1 MVSRSM
7 DWLLLEF
14 AEESYHL
21 CFSTNLFAS
30 AKLIKCKPVNLFF
43 QFGFRLRTG
52 IVKKTYHE
60 VHTSD
65 WVGPYQMMMAPIPKH
80 HHLENNLTKGHD
92 EKDVYVSRYVTTPW
106 TDIELQRPKSGIFNF
121 DASILEDVV
130 GLKAINETI
139 LHHQKD
145 WGVPSRSSS
154 SGLFVERG
162 LRGNG
167 VEGLANDDP
176 YAKYSRT
183 CAHGEL
189 RPILPKLV
197 VVRTTKAQSGDKPPE
212 HTFSMKLDYS
222 MLSLPEKDTDDL
234 YKLWPS
240 MKSHLG
246 GKFPLRGPC
255 K

>member
-1 MVSRSM
+1 M
-7 DWLLLEF
+7 DYLLEF
-14 AEESYHL
+14 AEESNHL

-30 AKLIKCKPVNLFF
+30 AKLKYTPVNVFF

-80 HHLENNLTKGHD
+80 HHLETNLTKGHD

-106 TDIELQRPKSGIFNF
+106 TDVELQRPKSGIFNL

-154 SGLFVERG
+154 SSSSGLLVERG

-183 CAHGEL
+183 CAHGNL

>member
-1 MVSRSM
+1 MNV
-7 DWLLLEF
+7 
-14 AEESYHL
+14 
-21 CFSTNLFAS
+21 
-30 AKLIKCKPVNLFF
+30 FF

-65 WVGPYQMMMAPIPKH
+65 WVGPYNIVMSQIPKH
-80 HHLENNLTKGHD
+80 HTLETNDTLAKGHD

-106 TDIELQRPKSGIFNF
+106 TDAELQRPKSGIFNL
-121 DASILEDVV
+121 DAGILENVV

-154 SGLFVERG
+154 SSTSVSIDRK
-162 LRGNG
+162 LRGNNL
-167 VEGLANDDP
+167 EALAGDDP
-176 YAKYSRT
+176 YAKYSRS
-183 CAHGEL
+183 CAHGDL
-189 RPILPKLV
+189 KPILPKLV
-197 VVRTTKAQSGDKPPE
+197 VVKSNKAQQGDEPVKP
-212 HTFSMKLDYS
+212 TFSMKLDYS
-222 MLSLPEKDTDDL
+222 MLSLPEKDTDGL
-234 YKLWPS
+234 YKLWPT

-246 GKFPLRGPC
+246 GHFPLRGPC